1 MRALESAMACNPHV
15 GLFLTLPNVFEEVV
29 DVATLLPDIVGH
41 HHHRRST
48 KDGVDD
54 DVVVASG
61 ANAVEIGA
69 GGGEQSKTLQQR
81 GGGEGGGEGGGG
93 GGGRGGRGG
102 RGGGG
107 SLSATNVELD
117 AIAEEDVTDVTVA
130 LAYSIDQF
138 GCWRD
143 AGNEEGNDVRTYVYE
158 TAIYQYYEPLDNKC
172 HDISSVKLVRATYQ
186 EFVLRLEVERS
197 KNYNVMG
204 VDGDGGGDGGG
215 GDGDEDAVFE
225 SVA

>member
-69 GGGEQSKTLQQR
+69 GGGE
-81 GGGEGGGEGGGG
+81 GGGGGGG

-102 RGGGG
+102 GG
-107 SLSATNVELD
+107 SSSATNVELD

>member
-48 KDGVDD
+48 KDGVKDGVDD

-69 GGGEQSKTLQQR
+69 GEGEQSKTLQQR
-81 GGGEGGGEGGGG
+81 GGG
-93 GGGRGGRGG
+93 GGGR
-102 RGGGG
+102 
-107 SLSATNVELD
+107 SSSATSVEFD

-204 VDGDGGGDGGG
+204 VDGGDGG
-215 GDGDEDAVFE
+215 GDEDAVFE